1 MMTYEELQKAYQAL
15 QDENAALKDQL
26 QNFTSWQK
34 EVDFALPEAERK
46 ARQELAQKNAILQAI
61 PDHIFIMNSDGVYI
75 DFRGDRGYLHD
86 NITHIGTNVNDS
98 DLPKEVIKK
107 ILDHNKRALD
117 SGDVQLIE
125 YSLPSA
131 TQDATYYE
139 SRSIKYTDNLVMR
152 LVRDITERKR
162 IESRIKLAETYK
174 RVMLKVIPDMIL
186 LMNMEGNFMDIRGSY
201 DKASLFA
208 YRVGA
213 NVRDANMSQYIID
226 MWLGDNLAALEDNQM
241 QFSEYKIEINE
252 NVYYYESRTVRYT
265 KKQVLKIVRDITDRK
280 NAEEKIRI
288 EEIRK
293 NAILRAIPDMIFVMN
308 EKGNYIDFRGGHGKV
323 FIDPDLII
331 GSNILDSQMPSDVL
345 KKINDSNQKALETGN
360 IQFMEYSLVIN
371 NKMQY
376 YESRA
381 IRYTKN
387 QVLRVVRDITDQ
399 KDAEHE
405 NAQLVTELQMLNEEL
420 ISSEEEI
427 RQTLEHTIELKNE
440 IEKSEL
446 YYKALIN
453 SSPDIII
460 SINAY
465 YCIEFIHLPNRPELD
480 LQSFIGM
487 EIYVIIP
494 DEETKNK
501 AQQAL
506 AFVFETGTPTFYE
519 TQFIDTRLNELKYYY
534 TYYAPIQSN
543 GKIISV
549 YSVTKDITETK
560 IVENRIKEVSRNLQ
574 TTIDN
579 SIQYTL
585 LLDTEGKIMLV
596 GANTVHQTKEQLG
609 LTIIIGSKMTDYIP
623 QETREFFSA
632 NFARALLGERVKSER
647 KIKTRDRSVWLDVI
661 YSPVFDE
668 KGKVTA
674 VVVGQMDITARKE
687 NEEYLQKVNHELIN
701 QNKQLTHYSYVVS
714 HNLRSPVA
722 TILGLVGLFKLEESA
737 NTASEE
743 LLEMLEESTYKLDT
757 VVRDL
762 NFILSETQLVQE
774 DKQDIDF
781 EKAFLGIIDSLK
793 LQIKQCD
800 AQIYHDFSSAKTI
813 FASKTFIHNVLLNL
827 LTNAIKFRRRNI
839 SPRISIQTIVIGDYT
854 CLIITDNGLGIDIVA
869 QKENLFKLY
878 KRFHP
883 QIEGKGINLYIL
895 KTQVEMQG
903 GKVEI
908 ESEENK
914 GTTFKIYLNN
924 QNK

>member
-1 MMTYEELQKAYQAL
+1 MMTYEELQKAYQNL
-15 QDENAALKDQL
+15 QEENAALKSQL
-26 QNFTSWQK
+26 YHLNSLQK
-34 EVDFALPEAERK
+34 EVNFALPEAERI

-61 PDHIFIMNSDGVYI
+61 PDHISIMNDEGIYI
-75 DFRGDRGYLHD
+75 DFRGDKNYVHD
-86 NITHIGTNVNDS
+86 NISNVGTNINDS
-98 DLPKEVIKK
+98 ELPKDIIKK
-107 ILDHNKRALD
+107 ILAHNKRALETNE
-117 SGDVQLIE
+117 VQLIE
-125 YSLPSA
+125 YVLPSV
-131 TQDATYYE
+131 THDAIYYE
-139 SRSIKYTDNLVMR
+139 SRAIKYTENLVMR
-152 LVRDITERKR
+152 LVRDITERKH
-162 IESRIKLAETYK
+162 IETRIKLAETYK

-186 LMNMEGNFMDIRGSY
+186 LMDIKGNFMDFRGSY
-201 DKASLFA
+201 DKASLFM
-208 YRVGA
+208 YQVGT
-213 NVRDANMSQYIID
+213 NVKDANMPKNIIE
-226 MWLGDNLAALEDNQM
+226 MWLDDNIAALEDNQM
-241 QFSEYKIEINE
+241 QFSEYKIEVNE
-252 NVYYYESRTVRYT
+252 RIYYYESRTVRYT
-265 KKQVLKIVRDITDRK
+265 KKQVLKIVRDITARK

-331 GSNILDSQMPSDVL
+331 GSNILDSQMPSDIL
-345 KKINDSNQKALETGN
+345 KKINDNNQKALETGT

-371 NKMQY
+371 NKTQY

-387 QVLRVVRDITDQ
+387 QVLRVVRDITEQ

-405 NAQLVTELQMLNEEL
+405 NKQLVTELQMINEEL

-460 SINAY
+460 SINPS
-465 YCIEFIHLPNRPELD
+465 YCIEFIHFPDRPELN
-480 LQSFIGM
+480 LPSFIGM
-487 EIYVIIP
+487 EIYAIIP
-494 DEETKNK
+494 DEETRKK
-501 AQQAL
+501 AKKAL
-506 AFVFETGTPTFYE
+506 IFVFETGEPTSYE
-519 TQFIDTRLNELKYYY
+519 TQFIDTRLNKLKYYY

-549 YSVTKDITETK
+549 YSVTKDITENK

-585 LLDTEGKIMLV
+585 LLDTEGNILLV
-596 GANTVHQTKEQLG
+596 GANTVKQVQQQLG
-609 LTIIIGSKMTDYIP
+609 LTVSIGSKMNDYIP
-623 QETREFFSA
+623 LETREFFLS
-632 NFARALLGERVKSER
+632 NFTKALTGKSVRSER
-647 KIKTRDRSVWLDVI
+647 KIKAKDRSVWLDII

-668 KGKVTA
+668 QGKVTA
-674 VVVGQMDITARKE
+674 VVVGQMDITTRKE
-687 NEEYLQKVNHELIN
+687 NEEYLQKMNQELIN
-701 QNKQLTHYSYVVS
+701 QNKQLVHYSYVVS

-722 TILGLVGLFKLEESA
+722 TILGLLNLFKFEKPVGA
-737 NTASEE
+737 ASQE
-743 LLEMLEESTYKLDT
+743 LLGMLETSIQKLDT
-757 VVRDL
+757 VVTDL

-774 DKQDIDF
+774 DEEKVNF
-781 EKAFLGIIDSLK
+781 EEVFLEIIDSL
-793 LQIKQCD
+793 QAPIKQCD
-800 AQIYHDFSSAKTI
+800 AQIYHDFSAATTI
-813 FASKTFIHNVLLNL
+813 FASKTFVHNVLLNL
-827 LTNAIKFRRRNI
+827 LTNSIKFRRRNV
-839 SPRISIQTIVIGDYT
+839 SPRIIVETMIIDEYICLTII
-854 CLIITDNGLGIDIVA
+854 DNGLGIDTIT

-878 KRFHP
+878 KKFHP

-903 GKVEI
+903 GKVI
-908 ESEENK
+908 LESEENK
-914 GTTFKIYLNN
+914 GTTFKIYFNN

>member
-15 QDENAALKDQL
+15 QDENAALKEQL
-26 QNFTSWQK
+26 HHFSSLQK

-86 NITHIGTNVNDS
+86 NIAHIGTNINDS
-98 DLPKEVIKK
+98 ELPKDVVKK
-107 ILDHNKRALD
+107 ILDHNQRALD
-117 SGDVQLIE
+117 TGEVQLIE
-125 YSLPSA
+125 YALPSL
-131 TQDATYYE
+131 TQDASYYE
-139 SRSIKYTDNLVMR
+139 SRAIKYTENLVMR

-186 LMNMEGNFMDIRGSY
+186 LMDMDGNFMDFRGSY

-208 YRVGA
+208 YQVGA
-213 NVRDANMSQYIID
+213 NVRDANMSQPIIE
-226 MWLGDNLAALEDNQM
+226 MWLADNLAAVEDNQM

-265 KKQVLKIVRDITDRK
+265 KKQVLKIVRDITDRR

-331 GSNILDSQMPSDVL
+331 GSNVLDSQMPPDVL
-345 KKINDSNQKALETGN
+345 QKINDSNKRALEKGT
-360 IQFMEYSLVIN
+360 IQFMEYNLVIN
-371 NKMQY
+371 GKTQY

-387 QVLRVVRDITDQ
+387 QVLRIVRDITDQ

-427 RQTLEHTIELKNE
+427 RQTLDHTIELKNE

-446 YYKALIN
+446 YYKALIS

-460 SINAY
+460 SINTD
-465 YCIEFIHLPNRPELD
+465 YCIEFIHLPDDDAD
-480 LQSFIGM
+480 LGNFIGRPIF
-487 EIYVIIP
+487 EIIP
-494 DEETKNK
+494 DESTRQK
-501 AQQAL
+501 ARKAL
-506 AFVFETGTPTFYE
+506 DYVFETGTPTSYE
-519 TQFIDTRLNELKYYY
+519 TEFMHPTFHAMRYYY
-534 TYYAPIQSN
+534 TYYSPIQSN

-549 YSVTKDITETK
+549 YSVTKDITEHK

-596 GANTVHQTKEQLG
+596 GANTVHQMKDQLG
-609 LTIIIGSKMTDYIP
+609 LSITVGSKMTDYIP
-623 QETREFFSA
+623 LDIHEFFLA
-632 NFARALLGERVKSER
+632 NFAKALLGERVRSER
-647 KIKTRDRSVWLDVI
+647 KIKTKDRLVWLDII

-687 NEEYLQKVNHELIN
+687 NEEYLQKMNHELIN
-701 QNKQLTHYSYVVS
+701 QNKQLAHYSYVVS

-722 TILGLVGLFKLEESA
+722 TILGLVGLFNLEESA
-737 NTASEE
+737 NKASAE
-743 LLEMLEESTYKLDT
+743 LLGMLEESTNKLDT

-781 EKAFLGIIDSLK
+781 EKAFLGILDSLK
-793 LQIKQCD
+793 SQIMQCD
-800 AQIYHDFSSAKTI
+800 AQIHYDFSGGKTI
-813 FASKTFIHNVLLNL
+813 FASKTFIHNLLLNL
-827 LTNAIKFRRRNI
+827 LTNSIKFRRRNV
-839 SPRISIQTIVIGDYT
+839 SPRISIKTTVIDNYI
-854 CLIITDNGLGIDIVA
+854 CLIITDNGLGIDLVA

-903 GKVEI
+903 GKVEL